1 MALYKF
7 KPATS
12 GEHLFSYITT
22 NLIGRKNINQI
33 YELEAL
39 QIGGRQYQLS
49 SYYAGVLAA
58 NILTRCLKKANRIV
72 SLFEDEREHQKQ
84 MVQYFQR
91 SLEIPRTPSG
101 ADLDR
106 LAALTLE
113 AEKKS
118 RKGIIS
124 SVRSQFN
131 TTKTS
136 YCYICGFPVF
146 EKPLE
151 TQIKMQLEHI
161 WPQSFGGDSIAENLL
176 PACPTCNNAKSDM
189 LLWQNA
195 HIHSFTLKPEP
206 SPQELEN
213 IEKKLRI
220 AQHRRNIF
228 EYASTHR
235 TTLKDAALIIGSVD
249 LSEISS
255 IDRDDAVDFF
265 NFGFQKR
272 K

>member
-49 SYYAGVLAA
+49 SYYTGVLAA

-84 MVQYFQR
+84 MAQYFQR

-113 AEKKS
+113 AEKNLEKELYLQSEASLIRQKLATATYADSLYSKS
-118 RKGIIS
+118 
-124 SVRSQFN
+124 
-131 TTKTS
+131 
-136 YCYICGFPVF
+136 
-146 EKPLE
+146 
-151 TQIKMQLEHI
+151 
-161 WPQSFGGDSIAENLL
+161 LL
-176 PACPTCNNAKSDM
+176 
-189 LLWQNA
+189 
-195 HIHSFTLKPEP
+195 
-206 SPQELEN
+206 
-213 IEKKLRI
+213 
-220 AQHRRNIF
+220 
-228 EYASTHR
+228 
-235 TTLKDAALIIGSVD
+235 
-249 LSEISS
+249 
-255 IDRDDAVDFF
+255 
-265 NFGFQKR
+265 KR